1 MSKFYTRKGDD
12 GTTGILGGER
22 VSKDHPRPEAVGSID
37 EANAAL
43 GAARNT
49 CMHPLSGPIIIQV
62 QRDLY
67 QLMAEV
73 SASRE
78 HAHRFRTIES
88 QRVAWLEEQI
98 ETISQQ
104 VIIPKEFIVPGDT
117 AAGAML
123 DIARTVV
130 RRAERRV
137 AGLYHRQSI
146 ENIYLLQYLNR
157 LSSLCFVRELL
168 ENQSAGQRNTTLAK
182 SS

>member
-1 MSKFYTRKGDD
+1 MSNFYTRKGDD

-22 VSKDHPRPEAVGSID
+22 VYKDHPLPEAVGSID

-43 GAARNT
+43 GIARNI
-49 CMHPLSGPIIIQV
+49 CQHPRSGAIIIQV

-78 HAHRFRTIES
+78 HAHRFRTIEGE
-88 QRVAWLEEQI
+88 RVAWLEEQI
-98 ETISQQ
+98 DLISQQ
-104 VIIPKEFIVPGDT
+104 VTIPKEFIVPGDT
-117 AAGAML
+117 AAGAAL
-123 DIARTVV
+123 DVARTIV

-137 AGLYHRQSI
+137 AGLYRQQSI
-146 ENIYLLQYLNR
+146 ENAYLLQYLNR
-157 LSSLCFVRELL
+157 LSSLCFVLELL